1 MIPAAG
7 FTWFHL
13 IPAVDHD
20 TLIPGVP
27 YDSVILHT
35 LMVCVGLIGFAI
47 LGRMGLEA
55 AKRRPGLDAWAPD
68 DRLSARTLAE
78 LVADLIRSITSGMLS
93 KRDAK
98 LFFPLICALFVY
110 IFACNILTIV
120 PGFVPP
126 TDNIST
132 NVGMALIVF
141 LTFNVIGLVRDPVGY
156 VKHLWGPVPLLGLLL
171 FPIEV
176 FSLCLR
182 PLTLSFRLA
191 VNLFADH
198 LVYGIANDMM
208 FIFAFPLM
216 FLAILVSAVQAFVF
230 SLLSVVYLHLALPHH
245 SDEHDEHAA
254 DGGPSHAPAH

>member
-1 MIPAAG
+1 MAAASG

-20 TLIPGVP
+20 TLVPGVP
-27 YDSVILHT
+27 YDSVLVHT
-35 LMVCVGLIGFAI
+35 LMVCAVLIAFAV

-55 AKRRPGLDAWAPD
+55 AKRRPGLEAYMPD
-68 DRLSARTLAE
+68 DRLTPRTVAE
-78 LVADLIRSITSGMLS
+78 LVADLIGSITTGMLS
-93 KRDAK
+93 KKDAK

-110 IFACNILTIV
+110 IFSCNILTIV
-120 PGFVPP
+120 PGFSPP

-141 LTFNVIGLVRDPVGY
+141 LTFNVVGIARDPVGY
-156 VKHLWGPVPLLGLLL
+156 FKHLWGPVPLLGLLL

-198 LVYGIANDMM
+198 LVYGIANDMV
-208 FIFAFPLM
+208 FILAFPLM

-245 SDEHDEHAA
+245 HDDHEEHAE
-254 DGGPSHAPAH
+254 GGPSHAHAH